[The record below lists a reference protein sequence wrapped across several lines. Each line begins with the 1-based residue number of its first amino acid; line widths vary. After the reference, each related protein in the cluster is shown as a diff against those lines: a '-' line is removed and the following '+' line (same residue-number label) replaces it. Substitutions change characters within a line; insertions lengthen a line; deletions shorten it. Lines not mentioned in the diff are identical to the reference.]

1 MKKNRKRSR
10 SHDSAAR
17 GKQAKGVGAEKGRS
31 RRKAIWAGS
40 VALLLLVA
48 SGLWMSRPK
57 SVLTSTGVEMGKL
70 PPGVQPSN
78 MNLLL
83 ITLDTTRADRIGAYG
98 FPAVETPNLDR
109 IAREGVL
116 FEQAIAAAPLTL
128 PAHSTIFTSKFP
140 PTHGVRD
147 NGGFFLDETE
157 VTLAEILKEN
167 GFQTG
172 GFVGAYVLD
181 SKWGV
186 DQGFDTYFDDFDLSG
201 RTGISLGSIDRP
213 GNEVAD
219 HALAWLEGVGSSRFF
234 GWVHFFDPH
243 SPYSPPEPFLT
254 RYANRR
260 YVGEIAFT
268 DSQVGRILDWLDR
281 RDLTKKTVVVIMGD
295 HGESLGEHGEARH
308 GFFVYEAAVRVPF
321 LIRAPYQ
328 QMRGRQ
334 VADVVRSVDVLP
346 TVLDLLNL
354 ESPDNIE
361 GASLVPLMT
370 GAADGLGLHA
380 YSEAMYPQFH
390 FGWSDLRSLRVGRY
404 KYVSAPRPELYDIEE
419 DPAESNNL
427 YQERLRTA
435 EGMAAVLRELEERLE
450 ASSPEM
456 KPAVEIDPDT
466 RDRLAAL
473 GYVGTFVSAPGPT
486 EDRSSLADP
495 KDKIELFNLMSR
507 ALEAAHK
514 DPDSDIAIEA
524 LQSITQQ
531 DPEVIDAWFMLG
543 NEYYKRREFE
553 RAIDQYIRT
562 LELKPDYYLAVINL
576 ANSYRQLGE
585 DDKALVGY
593 RRFMELDPRN
603 SQIRYE
609 AAQIL
614 IDKGEL
620 EEATE
625 QLEEALRLEPKMA
638 AARNA
643 LGVVSIEKGDI
654 EGAERQIRAA
664 LEQKPD
670 VLHAYFNLALI
681 AEQRRDFQTA
691 IANYQREIE
700 LHPFS
705 FRARYNLGELYG
717 SLGNRPAQLDAY
729 REAIEV
735 NPYFAMGY
743 LALAKSYLDIEQNLE
758 EAMTLSRRALELSPD
773 SEFAPMGHFIMADI
787 YNRQGQPRL
796 GAQSLARGKAL
807 EARTSHP

>member
-1 MKKNRKRSR
+1 LRKNRKRSR
-10 SHDSAAR
+10 SQEPRATR
-17 GKQAKGVGAEKGRS
+17 ERAKEVRTEKRRS
-31 RRKAIWAGS
+31 WRKAVWAGS
-40 VALLLLVA
+40 VALLIVVILA
-48 SGLWMSRPK
+48 FWMSGPQ
-57 SVLTSTGVEMGKL
+57 SVRTPAGVEMGKL
-70 PPGVQPSN
+70 PPGVQPTDV
-78 MNLLL
+78 NLLL

-98 FPAVETPNLDR
+98 FPDVETPYLDR

-116 FEQAIAAAPLTL
+116 FEQAISAAPLTL
-128 PAHSTIFTSKFP
+128 PAHSTIFTSRFP

-147 NGGFFLDETE
+147 NGGFYLDESQ

-167 GFQTG
+167 GFRTG

-186 DQGFDTYFDDFDLSG
+186 DQGFDTYVDDFDLSG

-213 GNEVAD
+213 ANEVAD
-219 HALAWLEGVGSSRFF
+219 QALAWLEDAGSSRFF
-234 GWVHFFDPH
+234 AWVHFFDPH
-243 SPYSPPEPFLT
+243 SPYTPPEPFLT

-268 DSQVGRILDWLDR
+268 DSQVGRILDWLDS
-281 RDLTKKTVVVIMGD
+281 RDLTKKTVVVVMGD

-308 GFFVYEAAVRVPF
+308 GFFIYEAAIRVPF
-321 LIRAPYQ
+321 LIRAPYER
-328 QMRGRQ
+328 MRARR

-346 TVLDLLNL
+346 TILDLLSL
-354 ESPDNIE
+354 ESPGDIE
-361 GASLVPLMT
+361 GISLVPLMT
-370 GAADGLGLHA
+370 GAADTLDLHA
-380 YSEAMYPQFH
+380 YSEAMYPRFH

-404 KYVSAPRPELYDIEE
+404 KYVAAPRPELYDIEE
-419 DPAESNNL
+419 DPAELNNL
-427 YQERLRTA
+427 YPERLRTA
-435 EGMAAVLRELEERLE
+435 QGMATVLRELEDRLD
-450 ASSPEM
+450 ASSPEF

-473 GYVGTFVSAPGPT
+473 GYVGTFVSAPTGT

-514 DPDSDIAIEA
+514 DPESDVAIQA

-531 DPEVIDAWFMLG
+531 DPQVTDAWFMLG
-543 NEYYKRREFE
+543 NEYYKRRQFGQ
-553 RAIDQYIRT
+553 AIEQYTKT

-576 ANSYRQLGE
+576 ANSYRQLGD

-593 RRFMELDPRN
+593 RRFIELDPRN
-603 SQIRYE
+603 PQIRYE

-625 QLEEALRLEPKMA
+625 QLREALRLEPKMA
-638 AARNA
+638 AAHNA
-643 LGVVSIEKGDI
+643 LGVVSIKKGDV
-654 EGAERQIRAA
+654 EGAEREIKAA

-670 VLHAYFNLALI
+670 VLLAHFNLALI

-717 SLGNRPAQLDAY
+717 YLGNRSAQLEAY
-729 REAIEV
+729 RKAIEV
-735 NPYFAMGY
+735 NPYFARGY
-743 LALAKSYLDIEQNLE
+743 LALAKTYLDMEQNLE

-773 SEFAPMGHFIMADI
+773 SEFAPLGHFIMADI

-796 GAQSLARGKAL
+796 AAQSLARGREL
-807 EARTSHP
+807 EARTGHH